1 MEHISIDDFKKVEIR
16 VGEILSAEKV
26 VDADKLL
33 KLTVRFGKLPALP
46 LEGEVALDEN
56 VEVLEKPLPGDEI
69 RQIISG
75 IAAYYPN
82 PEDLVG
88 IKCAFAYNLAPRTIR
103 GHESNGMILAATG
116 DNGVFSLL
124 RADPNLPPGSVIR

>member
-1 MEHISIDDFKKVEIR
+1 MDQISIDDFKKVEIR

-26 VDADKLL
+26 PDADKLL
-33 KLTVRFGKLPALP
+33 KLSVRFGPLPAMP
-46 LEGEVALDEN
+46 LEGEVALEDD
-56 VEVLEKPLPGDEI
+56 VTVLEKEPVHEI

-75 IAAYYPN
+75 IAAYFGDPQ
-82 PEDLVG
+82 ELVG
-88 IKCAFAYNLAPRTIR
+88 VKCAFAYNLAPRTIR

-124 RADPNLPPGSVIR
+124 RADPDLPPGSAIR